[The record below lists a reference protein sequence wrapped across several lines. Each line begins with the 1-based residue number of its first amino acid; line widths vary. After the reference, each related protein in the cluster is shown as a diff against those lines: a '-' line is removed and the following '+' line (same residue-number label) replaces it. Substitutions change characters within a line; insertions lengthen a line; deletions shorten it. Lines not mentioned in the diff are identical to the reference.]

1 MLTVRNPR
9 PEPTL
14 KDGFV
19 EHRLQLP
26 VHAFWA
32 VGLICIAAVGPS
44 DELAGLFAAILAM
57 R

>member
-14 KDGFV
+14 KDWFV